1 MKRIF
6 PFLLIFFLF
15 GSLIIIAEGQS
26 AAAHAQDAPSPT
38 ATYDPLAEPVLPEN
52 PSEYELGQNWYW
64 HHCMPCHGDK
74 GQGLTDEFRAIWPED
89 HQNCWGRGCH
99 GGHGIEDDFPIPTVV
114 PPIVSSAKLARFS
127 SQQALFDF
135 LKATHPPQ
143 YPGYL
148 SDEQYHAIALFIFS
162 MNNRTDADNPTAAPT
177 LTPTPQPEQANMEN
191 SRSPVI
197 LIIILGLGILL
208 IITVVV
214 WGTRKRIT

>member
-1 MKRIF
+1 MKSIF
-6 PFLLIFFLF
+6 PFLLIFFFL
-15 GSLIIIAEGQS
+15 GSLLIITESQTAIAR
-26 AAAHAQDAPSPT
+26 AQDAPSPT
-38 ATYDPLAEPVLPEN
+38 ATYDPLAEPSLPEN

-99 GGHGIEDDFPIPTVV
+99 GGHGLEDDFLIPTVV
-114 PPIVSSAKLARFS
+114 PPIVSNAKLVRFS

-162 MNNRTDADNPTAAPT
+162 MNNRSDADNPPSTPT
-177 LTPTPQPEQANMEN
+177 LDSTPQPEQAEMEN

-197 LIIILGLGILL
+197 LIILLVLGILL
-208 IITVVV
+208 IIIVVV